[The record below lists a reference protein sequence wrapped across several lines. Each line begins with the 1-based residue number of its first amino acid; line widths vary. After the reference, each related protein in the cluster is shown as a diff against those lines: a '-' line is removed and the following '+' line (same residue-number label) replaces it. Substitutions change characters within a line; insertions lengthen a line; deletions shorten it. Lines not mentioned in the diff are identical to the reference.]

1 LTSPAKH
8 VLVPFE
14 ATRTGRGTMNAMPPF
29 SEPPLCG
36 TDADDPP
43 ETQEERTAR
52 QVGMCRRLADL
63 GMQLAEAAA
72 AKALAAAEDE
82 DPEVPRA
89 KSRASGPDPA
99 ISFAR
104 YCTTVRQCITLEA
117 RLLAGPSQSKRS
129 RKPPY
134 DVRRNLLKRVFTEG
148 TIRQHDA
155 KEAASTLIEAGEE
168 ALAADPEGK
177 KQIFDIVWESCKTTG
192 IKIDK
197 GTLHDEMLFLVEVW
211 DVPIEEHPLL
221 KPVPAWLIPHRPKG
235 PGPPP

>member
-1 LTSPAKH
+1 
-8 VLVPFE
+8 
-14 ATRTGRGTMNAMPPF
+14 
-29 SEPPLCG
+29 
-36 TDADDPP
+36 
-43 ETQEERTAR
+43 
-52 QVGMCRRLADL
+52 MCRRLATL

-72 AKALAAAEDE
+72 ARALAEAEDE
-82 DPEVPRA
+82 DPETRRPRA
-89 KSRASGPDPA
+89 RGPDPA
-99 ISFAR
+99 IAFAR
-104 YCTTVRQCITLEA
+104 YSTTVRQCITLET
-117 RLLAGPSQSKRS
+117 RILAGPPQSKRS

-134 DVRRNLLKRVFTEG
+134 DIRRNLLKRVFTEG

-168 ALAADPEGK
+168 ALAADPDGK
-177 KQIFDIVWESCKTTG
+177 KQIFDIVWDACAKTG
-192 IKIDK
+192 IKVDK